1 LLADGQATERL
12 PRKGK
17 ISRKEKRMMGR
28 GKSIFAIVAVI
39 AFSIMGFFGIPRLS
53 EPKES

>member
-12 PRKGK
+12 PRKWK

-28 GKSIFAIVAVI
+28 GKRIYAIVAVMD
-39 AFSIMGFFGIPRLS
+39 FSIMGFFGIARELK
-53 EPKES
+53 EP

>member
-17 ISRKEKRMMGR
+17 IS
-28 GKSIFAIVAVI
+28 VI
-39 AFSIMGFFGIPRLS
+39 AFAIMGVFGIARLS
-53 EPKES
+53 ETKEP